1 MSADRRTVSF
11 FNSVQA
17 GLLSYRVLTR
27 GIREDNGVTKD
38 YLQPAQDEDEQ
49 PPQPE
54 PLDGLS
60 DALADFPMP
69 KRDRSF
75 SVLSE
80 PHFSQLIA
88 GFAPK
93 TIFSNTALQA
103 LQRYS

>member
-1 MSADRRTVSF
+1 MFGLFNTV
-11 FNSVQA
+11 QT
-17 GLLSYRVLTR
+17 GLRSYRVIAR
-27 GIREDNGVTKD
+27 GIREDNGYSKD
-38 YLQPAQDEDEQ
+38 YLQPAHDEDEQ

-54 PLDGLS
+54 LLDGLS
-60 DALADFPMP
+60 DVLADFPMP

-80 PHFSQLIA
+80 PHFSQLIG